1 MYLALVH
8 GGAQR
13 EGGTLIAKLVQVM
26 NEPMKIRS
34 DDEMIRVQYDS
45 MTVCTKM
52 NVCCWRQRGSV

>member
-34 DDEMIRVQYDS
+34 DDEII
-45 MTVCTKM
+45 
-52 NVCCWRQRGSV
+52 